1 MNKVNKY
8 KAMLITVFV
17 VIVIMMMGIV
27 WGIFFRKVD
36 YYEYPLSQDSPKWS
50 VMSPISRVEELIIP
64 NKVLKRMTDKALI
77 QAIAD
82 YPLLIDL
89 YVSGTVQDGIVYFS
103 NECSALRELLSRESA
118 KTSLL
123 TDGVDIMNDIYK
135 NDQDHIAVYALY
147 DIITTLYKD
156 VDTESLFPNKEL

>member
-8 KAMLITVFV
+8 KALFV
-17 VIVIMMMGIV
+17 TIFAVIVIMIMGIV
-27 WGIFFRKVD
+27 WSLFFRKVG
-36 YYEYPLSQDSPKWS
+36 YYEYPISQESPKWS

-82 YPLLIDL
+82 YPLLINL
-89 YVSGTVQDGIVYFS
+89 YVSGTVKDGIVYFS

-118 KTSLL
+118 KTSFL
-123 TDGVDIMNDIYK
+123 TDGVDIMNDLYK
-135 NDQDHIAVYALY
+135 DDENDIAINALY

-156 VDTESLFPNKEL
+156 VDTESLFPIKEL